1 MWNSIIELFQ
11 NYMGTGLL
19 IGWFLLSVI
28 YLLWNEKRKQ
38 MRILFVYMPL
48 ILLLLFFNPL
58 FAKVVYRLGD
68 SEIYYRILWL
78 IPMTVIIAYA
88 GVLFYGK
95 KKGRARI
102 LTAAVLAV
110 LIIVSGNYVYDDV
123 FFRKAENQYHVPT
136 AVVDICDA
144 IRVEGR
150 EVLAL
155 FPADM
160 VQYVRQYDPTICM
173 PYGREQ
179 TVDRWGYYNEL
190 YSIMEAE
197 VVDAEKLSY
206 LAKQQGP
213 GETLG
218 AGCHYIILP
227 QTKAVKGSLL
237 EQGYILFGSMDGYDI
252 YQDPDVYI
260 GF

>member
-1 MWNSIIELFQ
+1 
-11 NYMGTGLL
+11 
-19 IGWFLLSVI
+19 
-28 YLLWNEKRKQ
+28 

-58 FAKVVYRLGD
+58 FAKVIYRLGD

-110 LIIVSGNYVYDDV
+110 LIMVSGNYVYDDV

-160 VQYVRQYDPTICM
+160 VQYVCPMEENRQWTGGAITMSC
-173 PYGREQ
+173 
-179 TVDRWGYYNEL
+179 TVSWRR
-190 YSIMEAE
+190 
-197 VVDAEKLSY
+197 K
-206 LAKQQGP
+206 
-213 GETLG
+213 
-218 AGCHYIILP
+218 
-227 QTKAVKGSLL
+227 
-237 EQGYILFGSMDGYDI
+237 
-252 YQDPDVYI
+252 
-260 GF
+260 

>member
-19 IGWFLLSVI
+19 IGWFLLSVV

-48 ILLLLFFNPL
+48 VLLLLFFNPL

-110 LIIVSGNYVYDDV
+110 LIMVSGNYVYDDV
-123 FFRKAENQYHVPT
+123 FFHKAENQYHVPE

-190 YSIMEAE
+190 YQYHGGW
-197 VVDAEKLSY
+197 K
-206 LAKQQGP
+206 
-213 GETLG
+213 
-218 AGCHYIILP
+218 
-227 QTKAVKGSLL
+227 
-237 EQGYILFGSMDGYDI
+237 
-252 YQDPDVYI
+252 
-260 GF
+260 